1 MGGDMEGK
9 AVAVKKPFKL
19 NRTRLML
26 TLMTLPFVAFVFM
39 FHYVPLHGWIYSFY
53 DYVPGIPLFKNRF
66 IGLENFQYILKDTS
80 NIRRV
85 LTNTFIFYFLGLLTS
100 IIPVVLAILLSECRS
115 RRFKK
120 LVQTTTTLPNFIS
133 WVIVFSLAFNIFY
146 SEGLLNRI
154 LMALGVISEP
164 ILLLASKDGVYVF
177 QTLLAVWKGAG
188 WGSII
193 YLAAITSIDQELYE
207 AVAIDGAGRWARIKY
222 VTLPGIVP
230 TLIVLLLLQ
239 VSNLLSVG
247 LEQYLVFSN
256 NMVQRNIEVLDYYT
270 FRVGLQNRDYSYAIA
285 IGMLKTI
292 ISVILL
298 FSVNKLSKRLR
309 GETII

>member
-1 MGGDMEGK
+1 MISWVIM
-9 AVAVKKPFKL
+9 AKKPFKL

-26 TLMTLPFVAFVFM
+26 TLMALPFVAFVFM
-39 FHYVPLHGWIYSFY
+39 FSYVPLHGWIYSLY
-53 DYVPGIPLFKNRF
+53 EYVPGIPLFKNRF
-66 IGLENFQYILKDTS
+66 IGLDNFAYILKDMN

-85 LTNTFIFYFLGLLTS
+85 LSNTFIFYFLGLLTS
-100 IIPVVLAILLSECRS
+100 VIPVILSILLTECKS
-115 RRFKK
+115 VRFKK

-146 SEGLLNRI
+146 SDGLLNRF
-154 LMALGVISEP
+154 LMFFGFISEP
-164 ILLLASKDGVYVF
+164 ILLLANRDAVYVF
-177 QTLLAVWKGAG
+177 QTLLGVWKGAG
-188 WGSII
+188 WGAII
-193 YLAAITSIDQELYE
+193 YLAAIAGIDQELYE
-207 AVAIDGAGRWARIKY
+207 AVAIDGAGRWGRIRHI
-222 VTLPGIVP
+222 TLPGIVP

-256 NMVQRNIEVLDYYT
+256 NMVQRNIEVLDFYV

-292 ISVILL
+292 ISIALL
-298 FSVNKLSKRLR
+298 FSVNGLSKKLR
-309 GETII
+309 GDTII

>member
-1 MGGDMEGK
+1 M
-9 AVAVKKPFKL
+9 VKKPFKL
-19 NRTRLML
+19 NRTRLYL
-26 TLMTLPFVAFVFM
+26 TLMALPFVIFVIM
-39 FHYVPLHGWIYSFY
+39 FNYVPLHGWIYSFFEY
-53 DYVPGIPLFKNRF
+53 IPGIPLFKNRF
-66 IGLENFQYILKDTS
+66 IGFENFQYILKDMN
-80 NIRRV
+80 NIKRV

-100 IIPVVLAILLSECRS
+100 VIPVILAILLTECS
-115 RRFKK
+115 SKFFKK

-146 SEGLLNRI
+146 SDGILNRI
-154 LMALGVISEP
+154 LLSLGVITEP
-164 ILLLASKDGVYVF
+164 ILLLANKNAVYVF
-177 QTLLAVWKGAG
+177 QTSLAIWKGAG

-193 YLAAITSIDQELYE
+193 YLAAIAGIDQELYE
-207 AVAIDGAGRWARIKY
+207 AVAIDGAGRWGRIRY
-222 VTLPGIVP
+222 ITLPGIVP

-256 NMVQRNIEVLDYYT
+256 NMVQRSIEVLDFYV

-292 ISVILL
+292 VSVALL
-298 FSVNKLSKRLR
+298 FSVNKLSKLLR